1 MRNEIRNVNY
11 HLKKLESL
19 SNTFEDIFNVT
30 FSNGERIC
38 FEYDVNEETKFDSF
52 KIIKSRII
60 DAAYSLSEI
69 VKTKNNYIA
78 LNLESSPD
86 WVVFFWA
93 ILYSGNKPFLVNK
106 RKPDSSIIN
115 ACLALKIKYSIDLE
129 TNSYNLISL
138 PISKL
143 ISKAPIGFKPS
154 FANEIALST
163 SGTSLDEKICI
174 YTGDNIV
181 NQIKNSK
188 SILKKCK
195 DIQKTYHRR
204 AKFLVFLPFYHIF
217 GLVTLVFWFSF
228 FGYPLVFLKDYSP
241 NTILYTIRKHEIT
254 HIMAVPLLYHQIE
267 KELVKE
273 LNKLDSKYSK
283 VFYKALNIS
292 NNLQTYLP
300 LLGKFFYQRA
310 LKSVRERIFGPS
322 VVFTISGGSY
332 IKDSTLKLFNG
343 LGYHLHVGYGSS
355 EIGITSLETS
365 QKAKTRNINSIG
377 LPIKSIE
384 YRLVKDVLYVKGKS
398 TCSRVIINDKE
409 EIMPEWFNTL
419 DIAKRIKNKYFLLGR
434 ESDLII
440 LSNGENINPD
450 QIETLFNMPT
460 VVKNYSIFQNKDGIN
475 LLVQISHSATKK
487 DINNIKEY
495 VSSILKD
502 KLIVKIIFT
511 YDDILGNGIK
521 ISRKLIVK
529 KLEEKKINIFSNI
542 ETVYTPNNIENEI
555 LDLTKEI
562 LNNDNININT
572 NFLTDIQINSLD
584 YYLLIETIN
593 NKYEVNI
600 NKDENNYCYSVE
612 NIIKKIKKKVYEA

>member
-273 LNKLDSKYSK
+273 LSKLDPKYSK
-283 VFYKALNIS
+283 TFYRALNIS

-300 LLGKFFYQRA
+300 FLGKFFYKHA

-322 VVFTISGGSY
+322 VLFTISGGSY

-377 LPIKSIE
+377 TPIKSIE
-384 YRLVKDVLYVKGKS
+384 YKLVKDVLYVKGKS
-398 TCSRVIINDKE
+398 TCSRVIINGKE

-487 DINNIKEY
+487 DINNINFIIH
-495 VSSILKD
+495 IL
-502 KLIVKIIFT
+502 IIFT
-511 YDDILGNGIK
+511 LIKSQIILI
-521 ISRKLIVK
+521 
-529 KLEEKKINIFSNI
+529 
-542 ETVYTPNNIENEI
+542 P
-555 LDLTKEI
+555 
-562 LNNDNININT
+562 
-572 NFLTDIQINSLD
+572 
-584 YYLLIETIN
+584 
-593 NKYEVNI
+593 YEL
-600 NKDENNYCYSVE
+600 
-612 NIIKKIKKKVYEA
+612 

>member
-273 LNKLDSKYSK
+273 LSKLDPKYSK
-283 VFYKALNIS
+283 TFYRALNIS

-300 LLGKFFYQRA
+300 LLGKFFYKHA
-310 LKSVRERIFGPS
+310 LKSVKERIFGPS

-377 LPIKSIE
+377 TPIKSIE
-384 YRLVKDVLYVKGKS
+384 YKLVKDVLYVKGKS
-398 TCSRVIINDKE
+398 TCSRVIINGKE

-419 DIAKRIKNKYFLLGR
+419 DIAKSIKNKYFLLGR

-495 VSSILKD
+495 VSNILKD

-529 KLEEKKINIFSNI
+529 KLEEKKINIFNDI
-542 ETVYTPNNIENEI
+542 ESVATHDNLENEI

-562 LNNDNININT
+562 LNNDSININT

-612 NIIKKIKKKVYEA
+612 DIIKEIKKKIYEA

>member
-1 MRNEIRNVNY
+1 MSNLVTVTI
-11 HLKKLESL
+11 LL
-19 SNTFEDIFNVT
+19 SWNDL
-30 FSNGERIC
+30 
-38 FEYDVNEETKFDSF
+38 F
-52 KIIKSRII
+52 KEL
-60 DAAYSLSEI
+60 ANA
-69 VKTKNNYIA
+69 
-78 LNLESSPD
+78 
-86 WVVFFWA
+86 
-93 ILYSGNKPFLVNK
+93 NKPFLVNK

-612 NIIKKIKKKVYEA
+612 DIIKEIKKKVYEA